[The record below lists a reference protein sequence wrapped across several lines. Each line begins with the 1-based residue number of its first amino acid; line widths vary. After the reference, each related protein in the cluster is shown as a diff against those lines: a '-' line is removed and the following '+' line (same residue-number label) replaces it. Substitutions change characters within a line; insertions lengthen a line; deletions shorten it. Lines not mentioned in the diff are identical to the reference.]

1 VKDLGGDMGPR
12 SLIRNQIE
20 VSETRMRYG
29 IAVLVPIFA
38 LVGVCSVFSDE
49 GQNTTLRR
57 FVALMVLVSTLP
69 AAYLVSRIRFGS
81 IWWNRDIGHHSVP
94 RASTYFVLYADLGV
108 TAVLATFAN
117 HELAMYGTALFAVIS
132 VYVAHFVR
140 WPETVAH
147 MAFTSCVIAVFGVL
161 TWRQG
166 YHDTAGIL
174 ARAATSM
181 IAVNATL
188 VLLRSF
194 SAGMLTSYRTQFANA
209 NRDPLTGLLNR
220 RGFELW
226 MQIAEEH
233 EPGRSGVLLL
243 DIDNFKAVND
253 GTGHDSGDTVLRLLS
268 RRLER
273 VVGPEA
279 AVARTGGDEFA
290 IAVRGDLAVLT
301 RLAETIRDEVDV
313 DSDDVPITVSIGVAE
328 LAPVTRERLT
338 GQEQIKEALS
348 RADKAMYA
356 AKSDGR
362 NRVVADRSAQ

>member
-1 VKDLGGDMGPR
+1 MNFGGDAGPR

-29 IAVLVPIFA
+29 IAVLVPVFA
-38 LVGVCSVFSDE
+38 LVGVCAAFSDE
-49 GQNTTLRR
+49 GQNNAFRR
-57 FVALMVLVSTLP
+57 IVAVLVLVSTLP
-69 AAYLVSRIRFGS
+69 AAYLVSRIRFGI
-81 IWWNRDIGHHSVP
+81 IWWNRDMGHHSVP

-108 TAVLATFAN
+108 TVVLATFAN
-117 HELAMYGTALFAVIS
+117 HELALYGTALFAVIS

-140 WPETVAH
+140 WAETVVH
-147 MAFTSCVIAVFGVL
+147 MVFTSCVIAVFAIL

-166 YHDTAGIL
+166 YHDIAGIL
-174 ARAATSM
+174 ARAATSV

-226 MQIAEEH
+226 MQIAEER

-243 DIDNFKAVND
+243 DSDNFKAVND
-253 GTGHDSGDTVLRLLS
+253 GSGHDGGDTVLRLLS

-273 VVGPEA
+273 VVGVDA

-290 IAVRGDLAVLT
+290 IAVRGDIAGLT
-301 RLAETIRDEVDV
+301 RLAEAIRGEVAV
-313 DSDDVPITVSIGVAE
+313 RSDDVPITVSIGVAQ
-328 LAPVTRERLT
+328 LASGAHGKLT

-348 RADKAMYA
+348 RADKAMYE

-362 NRVVADRSAQ
+362 NRVVADVSAQ